1 MKAKRY
7 FLIFAFVVVSIIAL
21 LYGISPQWFAQTFLD
36 INELSI
42 SSSHI
47 LRALMCLYL
56 AVGVFW
62 LYSAFS
68 DRYRNT
74 AVLTTVIFSGGLVIG
89 RIGSLLM
96 DGWPKPLLVLYLF
109 LELGLIPVALWIFK
123 LPEE

>member
-7 FLIFAFVVVSIIAL
+7 FLIFAFVVVSMIAL

>member
-1 MKAKRY
+1 
-7 FLIFAFVVVSIIAL
+7 
-21 LYGISPQWFAQTFLD
+21 
-36 INELSI
+36 
-42 SSSHI
+42 
-47 LRALMCLYL
+47 MCLYL

-109 LELGLIPVALWIFK
+109 LELGLIPVALGIFK

>member
-56 AVGVFW
+56 AFGVFW

>member
-7 FLIFAFVVVSIIAL
+7 FLIFASVVVSMIAL
-21 LYGISPQWFAQTFLD
+21 LYGLSPQWFAQTFLD

-42 SSSHI
+42 SSAHI

-56 AVGVFW
+56 AFGVFW

-109 LELGLIPVALWIFK
+109 LELGLIPVAFWIFK

>member
-7 FLIFAFVVVSIIAL
+7 FLIFAFVVVSMIAL

-109 LELGLIPVALWIFK
+109 LELGLIPVALGIFK